1 MIATAVV
8 GNATTS
14 MTNNKA
20 QVILECKPT
29 AARLTIPRPKAT
41 MAEAQPTAA
50 ELTIPRPK
58 YAMAEAQPTA
68 AGLTIPRPKATMAEV
83 QPTVGMASDLVAGTK
98 KT

>member
-1 MIATAVV
+1 
-8 GNATTS
+8 
-14 MTNNKA
+14 
-20 QVILECKPT
+20 
-29 AARLTIPRPKAT
+29 